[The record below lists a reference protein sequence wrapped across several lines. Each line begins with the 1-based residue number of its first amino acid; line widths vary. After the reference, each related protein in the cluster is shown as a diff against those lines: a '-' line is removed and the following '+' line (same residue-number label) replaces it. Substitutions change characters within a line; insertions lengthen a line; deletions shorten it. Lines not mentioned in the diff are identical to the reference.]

1 MFNFGKLAKV
11 VVAFVWATFGFAPLA
26 AEITRRWAERNG
38 YIDHPEKGIGWVLSI
53 LGAVTE
59 FPWFYPAVAFM
70 TGVLIG
76 LFVDSILRRFDGSRR
91 WQRVRLGQSMVSMSD
106 MIAGR
111 LHTNLNS
118 WLHNIFDFRADLA
131 SLFVK
136 LSRAGFDL
144 SLNALMRRDDDGVLL
159 VNYLKYVGSM
169 LSDGHFKQAEEAA
182 QEVELASRDGT
193 RLIEL

>member
-1 MFNFGKLAKV
+1 
-11 VVAFVWATFGFAPLA
+11 
-26 AEITRRWAERNG
+26 
-38 YIDHPEKGIGWVLSI
+38 
-53 LGAVTE
+53 
-59 FPWFYPAVAFM
+59 M

-76 LFVDSILRRFDGSRR
+76 LFVDSMLRRFDGSRR

-111 LHTNLNS
+111 LHTSLNS
-118 WLHNIFDFRADLA
+118 WPHNIFDFRADLA
-131 SLFVK
+131 SLFVR
-136 LSRAGFDL
+136 LNRAGFDL

-159 VNYLKYVGSM
+159 VNYLKYVGTM
-169 LSDGHFKQAEEAA
+169 LSDGHFKQAEQAA